1 MAMPPGFDLTMMSTP
16 GMGLMDAI
24 AKFAK
29 PNPNKT
35 TPKTADKIICF
46 FICFFKYIIFND
58 YSINNIERL
67 GDLQLGNWIGA
78 RPASV

>member
-1 MAMPPGFDLTMMSTP
+1 MGSMA
-16 GMGLMDAI
+16 AI

-67 GDLQLGNWIGA
+67 GDLQLGNRI
-78 RPASV
+78 SL